1 MDFIELREKTQL
13 NNIIEDSNSLPMGA
27 LIFKHSTRCS
37 ISRMVLDRFRREW
50 KMSATEMSV
59 YYLDLI
65 SYRSLSNEISEK
77 FEVIHESPQ
86 VLLIKGGRSIYDASH
101 NMISPRL
108 IQQEALND

>member
-1 MDFIELREKTQL
+1 MDVIELKEETQL
-13 NNIIEDSNSLPMGA
+13 NNIFEDSNSLPMGA

-37 ISRMVLDRFRREW
+37 ISKMVLDRFRREW
-50 KMSATEMSV
+50 ELPANEMSV

-65 SYRSLSNEISEK
+65 KYRSVSNTISEK
-77 FEVIHESPQ
+77 FGIIHESPQ
-86 VLLIKGGRSIYDASH
+86 ILVIRNGKCVYNASH